1 MAEGFEQDA
10 DYFQSVVL
18 SSPDFMRILDLDGRV
33 EFVNPS
39 AIKTLIP
46 MGGDPIGRYWPD
58 LWPGEE
64 DRLRVI
70 EALDAAR
77 RGETISFRGC
87 LERKGQET
95 RWVDT
100 TVSPVLE
107 KGGDTVVRILAVSR
121 DVTEEVRSR
130 ALLDTILD
138 CVPAAL
144 FVKDIDSGRMVF
156 LNQAASELFGH
167 PVQAMVGQ
175 TAHSFVRPEQ
185 ADTIRQADLAA
196 AATDQTIL
204 IDNEVVTQQDGRTHI
219 RRTRKKA
226 SPGPGPR
233 YIVCLTEDIGQER
246 ARQAALER
254 ALEEAEAADRAKSQF
269 LAVMSH
275 EIRSP
280 LNGVLGMA
288 QAMELGE
295 LPPDQRRRLQV
306 LREAGGVLLDLLNDM
321 LDLTRISAGRLEL
334 EDGIVNGREL
344 VRGARNLFD
353 GLAADKDLSFEL
365 ELDPVALGPWK
376 GDPTRVRQIVT
387 NLIGNAVKF
396 TDRGRIVL
404 RILPEAEGF
413 RLEVTDTGPGIPAN
427 MLGRIFDPFDQLD
440 PSNTR
445 RHGGSGLGLAI
456 CRDLAELMDG
466 EITVSSVVGVG
477 STFVLKLPLQRADVE
492 QADSVLGTPYAPVP
506 LTITAAGRPLR
517 ILAAEDNPMNQLVLT
532 TLLGAAGLEP
542 VLVCNGEEAVK
553 AFQSEP
559 WDLILM
565 DVQMPVMDGLDAAR
579 AIRAAERAE
588 GRAPTPIIALTANAM
603 QHQLDDYRACGMTAT
618 VSKPVEIRALMAAI
632 QAAVEP
638 QAQRAA
644 VRHRPSSPR
653 MHDPRDQRAEHVDV
667 VVGPGP

>member
-1 MAEGFEQDA
+1 MAERFEQDA
-10 DYFQSVVL
+10 DYFQSVIL
-18 SSPDFMRILDLDGRV
+18 SSPDFMRIIDLDGRV
-33 EFVNPS
+33 EFINPS
-39 AIKTLIP
+39 AQSTLIP
-46 MGGDPIGRYWPD
+46 NSANPVGYYWPD
-58 LWPGEE
+58 LWPADE
-64 DRLRVI
+64 RPKVI
-70 EALDAAR
+70 EALNAAR
-77 RGETISFRGC
+77 SGETRCFRGC
-87 LERKGQET
+87 LMRKGQEP

-100 TVSPVLE
+100 TVSPVFA
-107 KGGDTVVRILAVSR
+107 KGGDTVIRILAVSR
-121 DVTEEVRSR
+121 DVTEEVRARS
-130 ALLDTILD
+130 LLDTILD

-144 FVKDIDSGRMVF
+144 FAKELETSRFVF

-167 PVQAMVGQ
+167 PVEAMVGRS
-175 TAHSFVRPEQ
+175 AHDFVRATQ
-185 ADTIRQADLAA
+185 ADAIREADLAA
-196 AATDQTIL
+196 AATDQMIV
-204 IDNEVVTQQDGRTHI
+204 IDNEVVTQVDGRTHI

-233 YIVCLTEDIGQER
+233 YVVCLTEDIGQER

-254 ALEEAEAADRAKSQF
+254 ALEEAEAANQAKSRF

-288 QAMELGE
+288 QAMDLGE

-306 LREAGGVLLDLLNDM
+306 IREAGKVLLDLLNDM
-321 LDLTRISAGRLEL
+321 LDLTRISAGGLQL
-334 EDGIVNGREL
+334 EDGIVDGREL
-344 VRGARNLFD
+344 VRGARGLFD
-353 GLAADKDLSFEL
+353 GLAADKDVSFEL

-396 TDRGRIVL
+396 TDRGRITL
-404 RILPEAEGF
+404 RILPEVHGF
-413 RLEVTDTGPGIPAN
+413 RLEVSDTGPGIPAH

-445 RHGGSGLGLAI
+445 RHGGTGLGLAI

-477 STFVLKLPLQRADVE
+477 STFVLKLPLQRADAE
-492 QADSVLGTPYAPVP
+492 PEAAAEHPAVLPAP
-506 LTITAAGRPLR
+506 AGGRPLR

-532 TLLGAAGLEP
+532 TLLGAVGLEP
-542 VLVCNGEEAVK
+542 VLVSNGEEAVK
-553 AFQSEP
+553 AFNDQS

-588 GRAPTPIIALTANAM
+588 GRVPTPIIALTANAM
-603 QHQLDDYRACGMTAT
+603 QHQLDEYRACGMTST
-618 VSKPVEIRALMAAI
+618 VSKPVEIRALLAAI
-632 QAAVEP
+632 QTVTEEAGE
-638 QAQRAA
+638 R
-644 VRHRPSSPR
+644 R
-653 MHDPRDQRAEHVDV
+653 
-667 VVGPGP
+667 VG

>member
-1 MAEGFEQDA
+1 MAERFEQDA

-18 SSPDFMRILDLDGRV
+18 SSPDFVRIIDLDGCV
-33 EFVNPS
+33 EFINPS
-39 AIKTLIP
+39 AQNSLIAN
-46 MGGDPIGRYWPD
+46 GQSPIGRYWPN
-58 LWPGEE
+58 LWPTPE
-64 DRLRVI
+64 DRQKVI

-77 RGETISFRGC
+77 RGETRSFRGC
-87 LERKGQET
+87 LMREGQES

-100 TVSPVLE
+100 TVSPVFA
-107 KGGDTVVRILAVSR
+107 KGGDAVIRIMAVSR

-130 ALLDTILD
+130 QLLDTILD

-144 FVKDIDSGRMVF
+144 FAKELETSRLVF
-156 LNQAASELFGH
+156 LNQAAAELFGH
-167 PVQAMVGQ
+167 PIETMVGK
-175 TAHSFVRPEQ
+175 TAHAFVQPSQ
-185 ADTIRQADLAA
+185 ADAIRAADLAA
-196 AATDQTIL
+196 ASTAETIV
-204 IDNEVVTQQDGRTHI
+204 IDNEAVTQMDGRTHI

-233 YIVCLTEDIGQER
+233 YIVCLTEDIGEER

-295 LPPDQRRRLQV
+295 LPPEQRRRLQV
-306 LREAGGVLLDLLNDM
+306 MREAGGVLLDLLNDM
-321 LDLTRISAGRLEL
+321 LDLTRISAGGLQL
-334 EDGIVNGREL
+334 EDGVVEGREL
-344 VRGARNLFD
+344 VRSARNLFD

-396 TDRGRIVL
+396 TDRGRITL

-413 RLEVTDTGPGIPAN
+413 RLEVSDTGPGIPAD

-456 CRDLAELMDG
+456 CRDLAELMEG
-466 EITVSSVVGVG
+466 QITVSSVVGVG
-477 STFVLKLPLQRADVE
+477 STFVLKLPLRRADVE
-492 QADSVLGTPYAPVP
+492 PARAVQDAPAP
-506 LTITAAGRPLR
+506 LASPAGDRPLR

-542 VLVCNGEEAVK
+542 VLVSNGEEAVK
-553 AFQSEP
+553 AFADQP

-588 GRAPTPIIALTANAM
+588 GRTPTPIIALTANAM
-603 QHQLDDYRACGMTAT
+603 QHQLDEYRVCGMTST
-618 VSKPVEIRALMAAI
+618 VSKPVEIRALLAAI
-632 QAAVEP
+632 KAAIEPADVAVTQA
-638 QAQRAA
+638 
-644 VRHRPSSPR
+644 
-653 MHDPRDQRAEHVDV
+653 
-667 VVGPGP
+667 G